1 MTTNSVQSNA
11 HCLVV
16 YDDSTKELGRWVVG
30 ICKQRLPH
38 LLSHVGDHLTDEANF
53 YQIATSED
61 GKLRSAMSP
70 EQTTT
75 SVTVVVVAFFDGLSD
90 GAKTVFAQFKT
101 WAAERKTN
109 LVVQALNAK
118 KGSHTLMDNED
129 ALISSIVKKLPGGG
143 GALTTAAAKKTTAP
157 SASDDGVLIQEETIE
172 VDVTAEALS
181 RRLRL
186 GQGECFWTV
195 AGTEETLP
203 AAIQLLRNVVKE
215 LSSEMFPVTSE
226 PRPLP
231 KSRLPAST
239 SGAVG
244 GGSGVV
250 LAQEFMVRTHRELE
264 HIEMRLAMCG
274 NVDSGKS
281 TITSVLT
288 RGIRDDGRGHA
299 RAFVF
304 NHKHEQD
311 TGRTS
316 SVSENHLGFDAA
328 GNVMNY
334 DGKSVAATVVA
345 ATTAAAAA
353 KHTDPNNSAEEN
365 TTTTTIAKQA
375 HISHISTHDL
385 AMRSD
390 KVITLYDLAGH
401 EKYLKTTVLGMTRS
415 MPDYA
420 CIVVS
425 ANNGIQRM
433 TKEHLGLCLA
443 LKLPFFVVVTR
454 IDSTPDNVRQETSQT
469 ILKLLKMPTVKKL
482 PFPVRKTDDVIV
494 AAKNLMYDRIT
505 PIFEVSNVTGQGIA
519 DVLQFLNLLPCRKDW
534 ASLVTM
540 PREMIIDSTFF
551 VTGVG
556 TVVGGIITQ
565 GRFKTGDTVWLGP
578 DGLGAFRTTQIKS
591 IHVKGVETDHVDAGN
606 DAALCL
612 KKEKRSAVRKGNV
625 LLEMSDAKRMP
636 SSYWQ
641 FEAEIVILYHSTT
654 ISTNYEPVIH
664 STTVRQSARIMLVE
678 QEVLRTGDRSTVRF
692 HFLYRPEFMQ
702 VGQRMIFREGRT
714 KGIGTVTKLIEV
726 SDDTFLGNARSKA
739 KEVVRATHQ
748 PR

>member
-1 MTTNSVQSNA
+1 MTAANSVVATA

-16 YDDSTKELGRWVVG
+16 YDESTKDLGRWVVG
-30 ICKQRLPH
+30 ICKQRLQH
-38 LLSHVGDHLTDEANF
+38 LLLQVGDHQTEEAHF
-53 YQIATSED
+53 FQVATSED
-61 GKLRSAMSP
+61 DRVRSAFSP
-70 EQTTT
+70 EQAATA
-75 SVTVVVVAFFDGLSD
+75 VTVVVVAFFDGLSD
-90 GAKTVFAQFKT
+90 NAKAVFAQFKT
-101 WAAERKTN
+101 WAAERKTT

-118 KGSHTLMDNED
+118 KGAHTLMDNEE
-129 ALISSIVKKLPGGG
+129 ALVSSIVKKLPNC
-143 GALTTAAAKKTTAP
+143 GATPAAAKKPTA
-157 SASDDGVLIQEETIE
+157 SVTDDGVLIQEESVELEI
-172 VDVTAEALS
+172 TAEALS

-195 AGTEETLP
+195 AGTEESLP
-203 AAIQLLRNVVKE
+203 VAIENLRNVAKE
-215 LSSEMFPVTSE
+215 LSSEIFPLTVE

-231 KSRLPAST
+231 KARLPATTPSAAPT
-239 SGAVG
+239 
-244 GGSGVV
+244 GVV
-250 LAQEFMVRTHRELE
+250 MAQEFMVRTHRELE

-334 DGKSVAATVVA
+334 DGRSVAATVAA
-345 ATTAAAAA
+345 ATAAVAAAAA
-353 KHTDPNNSAEEN
+353 KHVDPNGATDDAAS
-365 TTTTTIAKQA
+365 TTIIAK
-375 HISHISTHDL
+375 HFSHISTHDL

-454 IDSTPDNVRQETSQT
+454 IDSTPDNVRQETLQT

-494 AAKNLMYDRIT
+494 AAKNLMHDRIA

-578 DGLGAFRTTQIKS
+578 DGLGAFRSTQIKS

-625 LLEMSDAKRMP
+625 LLEMSDPKRMP

-714 KGIGTVTKLIEV
+714 KGIGTVTKLIES
-726 SDDTFLGNARSKA
+726 SDDSFLGNARTKA
-739 KEVVRATHQ
+739 KEAVRVTHQ